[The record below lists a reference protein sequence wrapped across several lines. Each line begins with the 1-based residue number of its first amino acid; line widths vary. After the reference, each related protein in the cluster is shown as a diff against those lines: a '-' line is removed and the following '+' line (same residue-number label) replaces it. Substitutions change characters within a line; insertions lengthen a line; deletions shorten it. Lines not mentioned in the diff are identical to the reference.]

1 MDKEYTKVRKVLLGV
16 GIPLLLVGI
25 IFIGVGLSSFMGSFG
40 EGSLNE
46 ATGAITYLAIG
57 GFLTVIGFM
66 LLGWGLIRPLSKYYA
81 TEASPA
87 LKTASQSIGEGL
99 KESGFGFS
107 QQKEV
112 IKIKCQNCGY
122 LESEDAEFCSKC
134 THKL

>member
-1 MDKEYTKVRKVLLGV
+1 MLGV

-25 IFIGVGLSSFMGSFG
+25 IFIGFGLSSFMGSFS
-40 EGSLNE
+40 EGLIHE
-46 ATGAITYLAIG
+46 ASGAITYLAIG

-66 LLGWGLIRPLSKYYA
+66 FLGWGLLRPLSKYYA

-99 KESGFGFS
+99 RESGFGLS

-112 IKIKCQNCGY
+112 IRIKCPNCGF

-134 THKL
+134 AHKL